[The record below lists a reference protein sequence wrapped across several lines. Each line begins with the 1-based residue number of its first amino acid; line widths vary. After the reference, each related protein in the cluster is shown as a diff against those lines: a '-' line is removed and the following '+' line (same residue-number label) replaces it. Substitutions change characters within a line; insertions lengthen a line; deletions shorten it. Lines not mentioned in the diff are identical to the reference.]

1 VNSYALTAAAAADLR
16 QIARH
21 TLKQWGTEQATRYI
35 TSLNLA
41 FENLAAYPE
50 TGRPVSEV
58 RQGYF
63 RFESGSHAV
72 FYRKQAPG
80 ILIVRV
86 LHQRM
91 EPGRHLR
98 NDTI

>member
-1 VNSYALTAAAAADLR
+1 MSSYALSNAAAADLR

-21 TLKQWGTEQATRYI
+21 TVQQWGTEQAKRYI
-35 TSLNLA
+35 HSLNLA
-41 FENLAAYPE
+41 FENLAMFPE
-50 TGRPVSEV
+50 TGRAASDI

-63 RFESGSHAV
+63 RFDSGSHAV
-72 FYRKQAPG
+72 LYRKAASG

-91 EPGRHLR
+91 QPEQHLPK
-98 NDTI
+98 